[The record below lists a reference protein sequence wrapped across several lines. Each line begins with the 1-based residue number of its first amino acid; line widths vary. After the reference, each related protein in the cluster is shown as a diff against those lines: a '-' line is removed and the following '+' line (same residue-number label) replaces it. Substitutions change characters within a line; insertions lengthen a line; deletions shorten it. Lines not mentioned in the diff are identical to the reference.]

1 MDEIIKV
8 ENLSK
13 SYGQKGKGAYCQKVL
28 DNLNLD
34 IYGEDFIAIMGPS
47 GSGKSTL
54 LKIIGLID
62 NNIDSGDVFFL
73 GKNIKKMNF
82 SEVAKFRREKIGY
95 VFQDYALFPNL
106 SVKDNI
112 FFMNPDKNYTN
123 SLIEKLGIEYLLGNF
138 PNTLSGGEK
147 QKVSIVRALANK
159 PRLLLM
165 DEPFSSIDEKFKNK
179 FYEELIEIKKSLDI
193 PIIMVTH
200 NRHEAEILSDRLIFI
215 DKGRIVK

>member
-1 MDEIIKV
+1 MLKCNIEKKLNHFVLNAEFIV
-8 ENLSK
+8 ENQIL
-13 SYGQKGKGAYCQKVL
+13 C
-28 DNLNLD
+28 
-34 IYGEDFIAIMGPS
+34 IMGES
-47 GSGKSTL
+47 GSGKTSILNSIAGL
-54 LKIIGLID
+54 LTPDKGEIILDDNILFSDKINLKPQER
-62 NNIDSGDVFFL
+62 N
-73 GKNIKKMNF
+73 
-82 SEVAKFRREKIGY
+82 IGY
-95 VFQDYALFPNL
+95 VFQDYALFPNM

-112 FFMNPDKNYTN
+112 FFMNPDNNYTN
-123 SLIEKLGIEYLLGNF
+123 SLIDKLGIEYLLGNF
-138 PNTLSGGEK
+138 SNTLSGGEK

-215 DKGRIVK
+215 DKGKIVK

>member
-1 MDEIIKV
+1 MLKCNIEKKLNHFVLNAEFIV
-8 ENLSK
+8 ENQIL
-13 SYGQKGKGAYCQKVL
+13 C
-28 DNLNLD
+28 
-34 IYGEDFIAIMGPS
+34 IMGES
-47 GSGKSTL
+47 GSGKTSILNSIAGL
-54 LKIIGLID
+54 LTPDKGEIILDDNILFSDKINLKPQER
-62 NNIDSGDVFFL
+62 N
-73 GKNIKKMNF
+73 
-82 SEVAKFRREKIGY
+82 IGY
-95 VFQDYALFPNL
+95 VFQDYALFPNM
-106 SVKDNI
+106 SVKNNI

-123 SLIEKLGIEYLLGNF
+123 SLIEKLGVEYLLGNF

-215 DKGRIVK
+215 DKGKIVK

>member
-1 MDEIIKV
+1 MLKCNIEKKLNHFVLNAEFIV
-8 ENLSK
+8 ENQIL
-13 SYGQKGKGAYCQKVL
+13 C
-28 DNLNLD
+28 
-34 IYGEDFIAIMGPS
+34 IMGES
-47 GSGKSTL
+47 GSGKTSILNSIAGL
-54 LKIIGLID
+54 LTPDKGEIILDDNILFSDKINLKPQER
-62 NNIDSGDVFFL
+62 N
-73 GKNIKKMNF
+73 
-82 SEVAKFRREKIGY
+82 IGY
-95 VFQDYALFPNL
+95 VFQDYALFPNM

-179 FYEELIEIKKSLDI
+179 FYEDLIEIKKLLDI

-215 DKGRIVK
+215 DKGNIVK

>member
-1 MDEIIKV
+1 MLKCNIEKKLNHFVLNAEFIV
-8 ENLSK
+8 ENQIL
-13 SYGQKGKGAYCQKVL
+13 C
-28 DNLNLD
+28 
-34 IYGEDFIAIMGPS
+34 IMGES
-47 GSGKSTL
+47 GSGKTSILNSIAGL
-54 LKIIGLID
+54 LTPDKGEIILDDNILFSDKINLKPQER
-62 NNIDSGDVFFL
+62 N
-73 GKNIKKMNF
+73 
-82 SEVAKFRREKIGY
+82 IGY
-95 VFQDYALFPNL
+95 VFQDYALFPNM

-112 FFMNPDKNYTN
+112 FFMNPDKDYAN
-123 SLIEKLGIEYLLGNF
+123 SLIEKLGIEYLLENF

-215 DKGRIVK
+215 DKGKIVK

>member
-1 MDEIIKV
+1 MLKCNIEKKLNHFVLNAEFIV
-8 ENLSK
+8 ENQIL
-13 SYGQKGKGAYCQKVL
+13 C
-28 DNLNLD
+28 
-34 IYGEDFIAIMGPS
+34 IMGES
-47 GSGKSTL
+47 GSGKTSILNSISGL
-54 LKIIGLID
+54 LTPDKGEIILDDNILFSDKINLKPQER
-62 NNIDSGDVFFL
+62 N
-73 GKNIKKMNF
+73 
-82 SEVAKFRREKIGY
+82 IGY
-95 VFQDYALFPNL
+95 VFQDYALFPNM

-112 FFMNPDKNYTN
+112 FFMNPDNNYTN
-123 SLIEKLGIEYLLGNF
+123 SLIDKLGIEYLLGNF

-215 DKGRIVK
+215 DKGKIVK

>member
-1 MDEIIKV
+1 MLKCNIEKKLNHFVLNAEFIV
-8 ENLSK
+8 ENQIL
-13 SYGQKGKGAYCQKVL
+13 C
-28 DNLNLD
+28 
-34 IYGEDFIAIMGPS
+34 IMGES
-47 GSGKSTL
+47 GSGKTSILNSIAGL
-54 LKIIGLID
+54 LTPDKGEIILDDNILFSDKINLKPQER
-62 NNIDSGDVFFL
+62 N
-73 GKNIKKMNF
+73 
-82 SEVAKFRREKIGY
+82 IGY
-95 VFQDYALFPNL
+95 VFQDYALFPNM
-106 SVKDNI
+106 SVKNNI

-179 FYEELIEIKKSLDI
+179 FYEELIKIKKSLDI

-215 DKGRIVK
+215 DKGKIVK

>member
-1 MDEIIKV
+1 MLKCNIEKKLNHFVLNAEFIV
-8 ENLSK
+8 ENQIL
-13 SYGQKGKGAYCQKVL
+13 C
-28 DNLNLD
+28 
-34 IYGEDFIAIMGPS
+34 IMGES
-47 GSGKSTL
+47 GSGKTSILNSIAGL
-54 LKIIGLID
+54 LTPDKGEIIIDDNILFSDKINLKPQER
-62 NNIDSGDVFFL
+62 N
-73 GKNIKKMNF
+73 
-82 SEVAKFRREKIGY
+82 IGY
-95 VFQDYALFPNL
+95 VFQDYALFPNM

-215 DKGRIVK
+215 DKGKIVK

>member
-1 MDEIIKV
+1 MLKCNIEKKLNHFILNVDFTV
-8 ENLSK
+8 ENEIL
-13 SYGQKGKGAYCQKVL
+13 C
-28 DNLNLD
+28 
-34 IYGEDFIAIMGPS
+34 IMGES
-47 GSGKSTL
+47 GSGKTSILNSIAGL
-54 LKIIGLID
+54 LTPDKGEIILDD
-62 NNIDSGDVFFL
+62 NIL
-73 GKNIKKMNF
+73 F
-82 SEVAKFRREKIGY
+82 SDTINLKPQERNIGY
-95 VFQDYALFPNL
+95 VFQDYALFPNM

-112 FFMNPDKNYTN
+112 FFMNPDKDYAN
-123 SLIEKLGIEYLLGNF
+123 SLIEKLGIEYLLENF

-200 NRHEAEILSDRLIFI
+200 NRVEAEILSDRLIFI
-215 DKGRIVK
+215 DKGKIVK

>member
-1 MDEIIKV
+1 MLKCNIEKKLNHFVLNAEFIV
-8 ENLSK
+8 ENQIL
-13 SYGQKGKGAYCQKVL
+13 C
-28 DNLNLD
+28 
-34 IYGEDFIAIMGPS
+34 IMGES
-47 GSGKSTL
+47 GSGKTSILNSIAGL
-54 LKIIGLID
+54 LTPDKGEIILDDNILFSDKINLKPQER
-62 NNIDSGDVFFL
+62 N
-73 GKNIKKMNF
+73 
-82 SEVAKFRREKIGY
+82 IGY

-159 PRLLLM
+159 LRLLLM

>member
-1 MDEIIKV
+1 MLKCNIEKKLNHFVLNAEFIV
-8 ENLSK
+8 ENQIL
-13 SYGQKGKGAYCQKVL
+13 C
-28 DNLNLD
+28 
-34 IYGEDFIAIMGPS
+34 IMGES
-47 GSGKSTL
+47 GSGKTSILNSIAGL
-54 LKIIGLID
+54 LTPDKGEIILDD
-62 NNIDSGDVFFL
+62 NIL
-73 GKNIKKMNF
+73 F
-82 SEVAKFRREKIGY
+82 SDTINLKPQERNIGY
-95 VFQDYALFPNL
+95 VFQDYALFPNM

-200 NRHEAEILSDRLIFI
+200 NRYESEILSDRLIFI
-215 DKGRIVK
+215 DKGKIVK

>member
-1 MDEIIKV
+1 MLKCNIEKKLNHFVLNAEFIV
-8 ENLSK
+8 ENQIL
-13 SYGQKGKGAYCQKVL
+13 CVM
-28 DNLNLD
+28 
-34 IYGEDFIAIMGPS
+34 GES
-47 GSGKSTL
+47 GSGKTSILNSIAGL
-54 LKIIGLID
+54 LTPDKGEIILDDNILFSDKINLKPQER
-62 NNIDSGDVFFL
+62 N
-73 GKNIKKMNF
+73 
-82 SEVAKFRREKIGY
+82 IGY
-95 VFQDYALFPNL
+95 VFQDYALFPNM

-123 SLIEKLGIEYLLGNF
+123 SLIEKLGIEYILLNF

-200 NRHEAEILSDRLIFI
+200 NRYEAEILSDRLIFI
-215 DKGRIVK
+215 DKGKIVK

>member
-1 MDEIIKV
+1 MLKCNIEKKLNHFVLNAEFIV
-8 ENLSK
+8 ENQIL
-13 SYGQKGKGAYCQKVL
+13 C
-28 DNLNLD
+28 
-34 IYGEDFIAIMGPS
+34 IMGES
-47 GSGKSTL
+47 GSGKTSILNSIAGL
-54 LKIIGLID
+54 LTPDKGEIILDDNILFSDKINLKPQER
-62 NNIDSGDVFFL
+62 N
-73 GKNIKKMNF
+73 
-82 SEVAKFRREKIGY
+82 IGY
-95 VFQDYALFPNL
+95 VFQDYALFPNM

-179 FYEELIEIKKSLDI
+179 FYEELIEIKKSLGI

-215 DKGRIVK
+215 DKGKIIK

>member
-1 MDEIIKV
+1 MLKCNIEKKLNHFVLNAEFIV
-8 ENLSK
+8 ENQIL
-13 SYGQKGKGAYCQKVL
+13 C
-28 DNLNLD
+28 
-34 IYGEDFIAIMGPS
+34 IMGES
-47 GSGKSTL
+47 GSGKTSILNSIAGL
-54 LKIIGLID
+54 LTPDKGEIILDDNILFSDKINLKPQER
-62 NNIDSGDVFFL
+62 N
-73 GKNIKKMNF
+73 
-82 SEVAKFRREKIGY
+82 IGY
-95 VFQDYALFPNL
+95 VFQDYALFPNM

-123 SLIEKLGIEYLLGNF
+123 SLIDKLGIEYLLGNF

-215 DKGRIVK
+215 DKGKIVK

>member
-1 MDEIIKV
+1 MLKCNIEKKLNHFVLNAEFIV
-8 ENLSK
+8 ENQIL
-13 SYGQKGKGAYCQKVL
+13 C
-28 DNLNLD
+28 
-34 IYGEDFIAIMGPS
+34 IMGES
-47 GSGKSTL
+47 GSGKTSILNSIAGL
-54 LKIIGLID
+54 LTPDKGEIILDDNILFSDKINLKPQER
-62 NNIDSGDVFFL
+62 N
-73 GKNIKKMNF
+73 
-82 SEVAKFRREKIGY
+82 IGY

-215 DKGRIVK
+215 DKERIVK

>member
-1 MDEIIKV
+1 MLKCNIEKKLNHFVLNAEFIV
-8 ENLSK
+8 ENQIL
-13 SYGQKGKGAYCQKVL
+13 C
-28 DNLNLD
+28 
-34 IYGEDFIAIMGPS
+34 IMGES
-47 GSGKSTL
+47 GSGKTSILNSIAGL
-54 LKIIGLID
+54 LTPDKGEIILDDNILFSDKINLKPQER
-62 NNIDSGDVFFL
+62 N
-73 GKNIKKMNF
+73 
-82 SEVAKFRREKIGY
+82 IGY
-95 VFQDYALFPNL
+95 VFQNYALFPNM

-112 FFMNPDKNYTN
+112 FFMNPDNNYTN
-123 SLIEKLGIEYLLGNF
+123 SLIDKLGIEYLLGNF
-138 PNTLSGGEK
+138 SNTLSGGEK

-215 DKGRIVK
+215 DKGKIVK

>member
-1 MDEIIKV
+1 MLKCNIEKRLNHFALNVEFIV
-8 ENLSK
+8 ENEIL
-13 SYGQKGKGAYCQKVL
+13 C
-28 DNLNLD
+28 
-34 IYGEDFIAIMGPS
+34 IMGES
-47 GSGKSTL
+47 GSGKTSILNSIAGL
-54 LKIIGLID
+54 LTPDKGEIILDDNILFSDKINLKPQER
-62 NNIDSGDVFFL
+62 N
-73 GKNIKKMNF
+73 
-82 SEVAKFRREKIGY
+82 IGY
-95 VFQDYALFPNL
+95 VFQDYALFPNM

-215 DKGRIVK
+215 DKGKIVK

>member
-1 MDEIIKV
+1 MLKCNIEKKLNHFILNVDFTV
-8 ENLSK
+8 ENEIL
-13 SYGQKGKGAYCQKVL
+13 C
-28 DNLNLD
+28 
-34 IYGEDFIAIMGPS
+34 IMGES
-47 GSGKSTL
+47 GSGKTSILNSIAGL
-54 LKIIGLID
+54 LTPDKGEIILDDNILFSDKINLKPQER
-62 NNIDSGDVFFL
+62 N
-73 GKNIKKMNF
+73 
-82 SEVAKFRREKIGY
+82 IGY
-95 VFQDYALFPNL
+95 VFQDYALFPNM

-112 FFMNPDKNYTN
+112 FFMNPDINYTKL
-123 SLIEKLGIEYLLGNF
+123 LIEKLGIEYLLGNF

-200 NRHEAEILSDRLIFI
+200 NRVEAEILSDRLIFI
-215 DKGRIVK
+215 DKGKIVK

>member
-1 MDEIIKV
+1 MLKCNIEKKLNHFVLNAEFIV
-8 ENLSK
+8 ENQIL
-13 SYGQKGKGAYCQKVL
+13 C
-28 DNLNLD
+28 
-34 IYGEDFIAIMGPS
+34 IMGES
-47 GSGKSTL
+47 GSGKTSILNSIAGL
-54 LKIIGLID
+54 LTPDKGEIILDDNILFSDKINL
-62 NNIDSGDVFFL
+62 
-73 GKNIKKMNF
+73 KPQ
-82 SEVAKFRREKIGY
+82 ERKIGY
-95 VFQDYALFPNL
+95 VFQDYALFPNM

-215 DKGRIVK
+215 DKGKIVK

>member
-1 MDEIIKV
+1 MLKCNIEKKLNHFVLNAEFIV
-8 ENLSK
+8 ENQIL
-13 SYGQKGKGAYCQKVL
+13 C
-28 DNLNLD
+28 
-34 IYGEDFIAIMGPS
+34 IMGES
-47 GSGKSTL
+47 GSGKTSILNSIAGL
-54 LKIIGLID
+54 LTPDKGEIILDDNILFSDKINLKPQER
-62 NNIDSGDVFFL
+62 N
-73 GKNIKKMNF
+73 
-82 SEVAKFRREKIGY
+82 IGY
-95 VFQDYALFPNL
+95 VFQDYALFPNM

-112 FFMNPDKNYTN
+112 FFMDPDKNYTN

-179 FYEELIEIKKSLDI
+179 FYEELIEIKKSLGI

-215 DKGRIVK
+215 DKGKIVK

>member
-1 MDEIIKV
+1 MLKCNIEKKLNHFVLNAEFIV
-8 ENLSK
+8 ENQIL
-13 SYGQKGKGAYCQKVL
+13 C
-28 DNLNLD
+28 
-34 IYGEDFIAIMGPS
+34 IMGES
-47 GSGKSTL
+47 GSGKTSILNSIAGL
-54 LKIIGLID
+54 LTPDKGEIILDDNILFSDKINLKPQER
-62 NNIDSGDVFFL
+62 N
-73 GKNIKKMNF
+73 
-82 SEVAKFRREKIGY
+82 IGY
-95 VFQDYALFPNL
+95 VFQDYALFPNM

-215 DKGRIVK
+215 DKGKL

>member
-1 MDEIIKV
+1 MLKCNIEKKLNHFVLNAEFIV
-8 ENLSK
+8 ENQIL
-13 SYGQKGKGAYCQKVL
+13 C
-28 DNLNLD
+28 
-34 IYGEDFIAIMGPS
+34 IMGES
-47 GSGKSTL
+47 GSGKTSILNSIAGL
-54 LKIIGLID
+54 LTPDKGEIILDDNILFSDKINLKPQER
-62 NNIDSGDVFFL
+62 N
-73 GKNIKKMNF
+73 
-82 SEVAKFRREKIGY
+82 IGY
-95 VFQDYALFPNL
+95 VFQDYALFPNM

-215 DKGRIVK
+215 DKGKIVN